1 VAQVSG
7 EVRKWRCFE
16 FDGSNDTSL
25 KKVTL
30 KTKLLSIDEDDAKT
44 NGELVIETFL
54 TWILRILACLLMC
67 ERLLLAMIDAQ
78 RRGS

>member
-1 VAQVSG
+1 VSDTLNRTHGIAYEFFDRSEATNFSVAQVSG

-30 KTKLLSIDEDDAKT
+30 KTKLLSY
-44 NGELVIETFL
+44 
-54 TWILRILACLLMC
+54 
-67 ERLLLAMIDAQ
+67 
-78 RRGS
+78 